1 MGFTPNRY
9 PLVTW
14 NHVNNGYDSTD
25 AQQHYSPW
33 PCMCSCNVMLF
44 QHNPFRIIACNK
56 IDQTLY
62 TFLLPFYLFVN
73 CILPCRLLSGMCA
86 N

>member
-33 PCMCSCNVMLF
+33 PGHMESCGQWL
-44 QHNPFRIIACNK
+44 
-56 IDQTLY
+56 
-62 TFLLPFYLFVN
+62 
-73 CILPCRLLSGMCA
+73 
-86 N
+86 